1 MNRRQFLGSPAA
13 AAFAQASKGDFRN
26 VLLLIADDHSPIA
39 GCYGNA
45 VIKTPNMDRL
55 AREGVRF
62 SNAFCTTPSCS
73 ASRSVVL
80 TGLQNHTNGQFGH
93 AHQPHNFHTHL
104 EAPSIPRVAK
114 KNGVATGVIGKL
126 HVLPPE
132 VYTWD
137 FESPGGSNGQP
148 TRDVY
153 GMAKEATR
161 FFKSI
166 DGRPFYLHVGFGD
179 PHRAGKGFAN
189 ERGYP
194 NVKKNVYSPA
204 DVVVPPFL
212 PDKPEVRAEL
222 AEYYQAIDR
231 LDQGVGFL
239 LEALEKSGRAK
250 DTLIIYMSDHGMPFP
265 GAKGS
270 FYDSGLACP
279 LIVSTPELKRRG
291 VVNNAL
297 THWPDISPTVLDW
310 MRLPAPAEQHG
321 RSLLPI
327 LEQENPAGRDE
338 FFFSHT
344 FHEINNYYP
353 MRGIRT
359 RTHKYVRFLYPE
371 LEMPLP
377 SDLFGSTTW
386 RGVRSRRDAMMGQR
400 KTAAVL
406 HHAKEELYNLERD
419 PNETTNI
426 TESPEAAGVLTRF
439 REQVRKFRAE
449 TEDPWFIED
458 QGLG

>member
-13 AAFAQASKGDFRN
+13 AALAQKRDFRN

-39 GCYGNA
+39 GCYGNP
-45 VIKTPNMDRL
+45 VIATPNMDRL
-55 AREGVRF
+55 AREGTRF

-104 EAPSIPRVAK
+104 EVQSIPRVAK
-114 KNGVATGVIGKL
+114 ANGVATGVIGKL

-137 FESPGGSNGQP
+137 FESPGGSKGAP

-153 GMAKEATR
+153 GMAQEAGR
-161 FFKSI
+161 FFKTI
-166 DGRPFYLHVGFGD
+166 GGRPFYLHIGFGD
-179 PHRAGKGFAN
+179 PHRAGRGFAN
-189 ERGYP
+189 ERSYP
-194 NVKKNVYSPA
+194 NVKKTVYSPA
-204 DVVVPPFL
+204 DVIVPPFL
-212 PDKPEVRAEL
+212 PDNPEVRAEL
-222 AEYYQAIDR
+222 AEYYQSIDR

-239 LEALEKSGRAK
+239 LEALQKSGRTA
-250 DTLIIYMSDHGMPFP
+250 DTLVIYMSDHGMPFP

-270 FYDSGLACP
+270 FYDSGMACP
-279 LIVSTPELKRRG
+279 LIVSTPEMKRRG
-291 VVNNAL
+291 VVSHAL
-297 THWPDISPTVLDW
+297 AHWPDIAPTVLDW
-310 MRLPAPAEQHG
+310 MRLPAPEGQHG

-327 LEQENPAGRDE
+327 LEQEAPAGRDE
-338 FFFSHT
+338 FFFPHT

-386 RGVRSRRDAMMGQR
+386 QGVRKRGDARMGRR

-406 HHAKEELYNLERD
+406 HHAKEELYNLKKD
-419 PNETTNI
+419 PDETTDI
-426 TESPEAAGVLTRF
+426 AGSPESAALLSRF
-439 REQVRKFRAE
+439 REQVRQFRRG
-449 TEDPWFIED
+449 TGDPWFIEN